1 VVVMSTT
8 SSCVSSSASRHNE
21 DAQPDNVVSEKTCGE
36 GWAIR
41 LVDVEEELG
50 SDGWKYITAWI
61 AFENINAP
69 IVAGYDTPLWGGKY
83 LGMGA
88 EFTAVSSEGY
98 SYDAGLDFDW
108 HVGSYGTY
116 WLPPGFRYRAIGSC
130 GGRCGYPFIQFRAA
144 ETTSNYSIET
154 DCGTLDL
161 SQKNTLSFPVENIN
175 ALSYL
180 DVGTSVQ
187 LPEGDFKIV
196 NVNAD
201 CENAKKTNHESAVCV
216 DIEFHNNS
224 QGYEA
229 DPKIEVVVIGES
241 GIIYNCGAYLMTGPG
256 QTKVSTF
263 DCATHTNRNR
273 IAILSRADT
282 FEHWLVRIDN

>member
-1 VVVMSTT
+1 M
-8 SSCVSSSASRHNE
+8 
-21 DAQPDNVVSEKTCGE
+21 
-36 GWAIR
+36 
-41 LVDVEEELG
+41 G
-50 SDGWKYITAWI
+50 S
-61 AFENINAP
+61 
-69 IVAGYDTPLWGGKY
+69 
-83 LGMGA
+83 

-98 SYDAGLDFDW
+98 NYDARLDFDW
-108 HVGSYGTY
+108 HAGEFGNH
-116 WLPPGFRYRAIGSC
+116 WLPPEFKYRAIDGG
-130 GGRCGYPFIQFRAA
+130 GGRSGYPFIKFRAA

-161 SQKNTLSFPVENIN
+161 SQNNNLSFPVENIN

-180 DVGTSVQ
+180 NVGTSVK

-196 NVNAD
+196 NVDAD
-201 CENAKKTNHESAVCV
+201 CDNAKQIDYESAVCI

-229 DPKIEVVVIGES
+229 DPKIEVDVIGES
-241 GIIYNCGAYLMTGPG
+241 GILYVLCGGYLVTGPG

-282 FEHWLVRIDN
+282 FEYWLVRIDN